1 MRLAVLTLVLA
12 AASGAVTKYEYEVRN
27 KQDCHTEYQARKGD
41 ILTVQYDAF
50 LQDGTKFNTTEG
62 YEPLNIVLGDGAV
75 LPHWEE
81 GLLGTCAGE
90 QVVMVVTEDTQ
101 KLFYIMAVDVITRIL
116 KAAPTSNHHYGI
128 LLHSQGKCPEANK
141 IKIGSLVTMNTTARI
156 PNLLY
161 LKYPEKFPN
170 SNVPTKIGEKG
181 ALGVK
186 VDESID
192 TVRAGVSDIIQ
203 GWDLGIA
210 RACEGEQRKIMM
222 SVDMAYGAAGA
233 FRVIPPQVPLVLDV
247 DIMKVENFAG
257 LAASED
263 SRSPRRN

>member
-1 MRLAVLTLVLA
+1 
-12 AASGAVTKYEYEVRN
+12 VRN
-27 KQDCHTEYQARKGD
+27 KQDCHEDYSARKGD

-62 YEPLNIVLGDGAV
+62 YEPLSIVLGDGAV

-81 GLLGTCAGE
+81 SLLGICAGE
-90 QVVMVVTEDTQ
+90 QVVMVVTEDTE
-101 KLFYIMAVDVITRIL
+101 KLFYIMAVEVITRVL
-116 KAAPTSNHHYGI
+116 KEAPTSNHHYGI
-128 LLHSQGKCPEANK
+128 LLHSEGKCPEADRVK
-141 IKIGSLVTMNTTARI
+141 VGSLVTMNTTARI

-161 LKYPEKFPN
+161 LKYPAKFPK
-170 SNVPTKIGEKG
+170 SNTPTKIGEKG

-192 TVRAGVSDIIQ
+192 TVRAGVNDIIQ

-210 RACEGEQRKIMM
+210 RACQGEKRKIMM
-222 SVDMAYGAAGA
+222 SVEMAYGSAGA
-233 FRVIPPQVPLVLDV
+233 FRVIPPEVPLVLDV

-257 LAASED
+257 TEPRGD
-263 SRSPRRN
+263 DRSPRHN

>member
-1 MRLAVLTLVLA
+1 MLPMILA
-12 AASGAVTKYEYEVRN
+12 ATSGGAVVKYEYELRN
-27 KQDCHTEYQARKGD
+27 KQDCHEEYKARKGD

-50 LQDGTKFNTTEG
+50 SQDGIKFNTTQG
-62 YEPLNIVLGDGAV
+62 YEPLKIVLGDGAV

-90 QVVMVVTEDTQ
+90 QLVMVVTEEAE
-101 KLFYIMAVDVITRIL
+101 KLFYIMAVDVITRTL
-116 KAAPTSNHHYGI
+116 KKPPNSNHHYGI
-128 LLHSQGKCPEANK
+128 LQHTKGDCPEADK
-141 IKIGSLVTMNTTARI
+141 VKIGSLVTMNTTARI

-161 LKYPEKFPN
+161 LKYPEKFPK

-181 ALGVK
+181 AIGVK

-192 TVRAGVSDIIQ
+192 TVRAGVNEIIE

-210 RACEGEQRKIMM
+210 RACQGEKRKIMM
-222 SVDMAYGAAGA
+222 SVDMAYGSAGA
-233 FRVIPPQVPLVLDV
+233 FRVIPPDVPLVLDV

-257 LAASED
+257 NAND
-263 SRSPRRN
+263 SRSPRNN